1 MLGQIEEEAEAL
13 DDMVRNLLAITRID
27 AHRDAPLLMLFRTF
41 ASGAQGQRRGLVRCG
56 TSASP

>member
-27 AHRDAPLLMLFRTF
+27 
-41 ASGAQGQRRGLVRCG
+41 SGFGVAEGLDRR
-56 TSASP
+56 A